1 MVQLNHDVVSY
12 IIENLNTSDLAAMAL
27 VHSTMCSITTP
38 LIFSIINL
46 GIRNP
51 TPQALEKRVQ
61 FLLTPHPRLKEVP
74 AASIKILHTSR
85 NSSKL
90 ATAGLLQL
98 LRECSQLHELHI
110 LDLFQYAPVFPQ
122 ILTSIHAPSLLTML
136 ALSSVTPDALHTF
149 KPFLPRFSALI
160 FLSITFKKKSI
171 PNDISLQSFKYIHCF
186 IGTLADLPRLSR
198 LELTGDVH
206 TSDEGDLEIDE
217 DEIAA
222 LPSLRSLSFV
232 HHLTLNEWL
241 FPFLPPC
248 PNLIHLS
255 AHCQNNTQ
263 VLAVHPWPHLQKF
276 TYSCDKDAEGVIAD
290 FYNSSGITTIHHIQF
305 EGYHYFPTQEN
316 YQGNLPPYHLLN
328 FEHTPSLVV
337 VSFSKMIWA
346 QDIDGPTDCYL
357 ERAEQRRIR
366 SLEIHNLQPEKVATM
381 LASTDS
387 FANLLV
393 TVPKNLSNISLLYLR
408 RIPTL
413 RVINVKF
420 LNQFPED
427 GLRWNRW
434 WWVQRNNEIVKLVD
448 IWRED
453 GLEVA
458 EMIKSQDFG
467 EERLNGFLTPSRTYI
482 S

>member
-1 MVQLNHDVVSY
+1 MRMKS
-12 IIENLNTSDLAAMAL
+12 
-27 VHSTMCSITTP
+27 P
-38 LIFSIINL
+38 L
-46 GIRNP
+46 
-51 TPQALEKRVQ
+51 
-61 FLLTPHPRLKEVP
+61 
-74 AASIKILHTSR
+74 
-85 NSSKL
+85 
-90 ATAGLLQL
+90 
-98 LRECSQLHELHI
+98 
-110 LDLFQYAPVFPQ
+110 
-122 ILTSIHAPSLLTML
+122 
-136 ALSSVTPDALHTF
+136 
-149 KPFLPRFSALI
+149 
-160 FLSITFKKKSI
+160 
-171 PNDISLQSFKYIHCF
+171 
-186 IGTLADLPRLSR
+186 
-198 LELTGDVH
+198 
-206 TSDEGDLEIDE
+206 
-217 DEIAA
+217 
-222 LPSLRSLSFV
+222 
-232 HHLTLNEWL
+232 
-241 FPFLPPC
+241 FLPPC

-316 YQGNLPPYHLLN
+316 YQGNSPPYHLLN
-328 FEHTPSLVV
+328 FEHTPSLVA

-366 SLEIHNLQPEKVATM
+366 SLEIHNLQPEKVATT

-393 TVPKNLSNISLLYLR
+393 TVPKNLSNIPLLYLR
-408 RIPTL
+408 VALNLDWFESGHIPACIELAEALAQRIPTL
-413 RVINVKF
+413 RVINVEF

-434 WWVQRNNEIVKLVD
+434 WWVQRNNEIVKLVEM
-448 IWRED
+448 WRED